1 MFRLKK
7 CLVIGQ
13 PLVRDKCLLGLS
25 SPVISDQQKR
35 CFNRAF
41 LIGQYNQKKDFL
53 KSREFHSFT
62 FVSQILH
69 SYFIFKIHLNSAFS
83 CPRFVLVSFNV
94 ICLFNVLF
102 LFRQET
108 ASWCWP
114 SWSLCQRRNRS
125 GNLQIAWHSSFNS
138 VSLIPSL
145 I

>member
-41 LIGQYNQKKDFL
+41 LIAHYNQKKDFL
-53 KSREFHSFT
+53 KSKRSHPFT
-62 FVSQILH
+62 FFSQVLH
-69 SYFIFKIHLNSAFS
+69 SYFIFKLHLNSAFS

-94 ICLFNVLF
+94 ICFS
-102 LFRQET
+102 FRIF
-108 ASWCWP
+108 
-114 SWSLCQRRNRS
+114 QRFTFCFFS
-125 GNLQIAWHSSFNS
+125 GKKLPPDVDPLGVFANDEIDLVIFK
-138 VSLIPSL
+138 LPDIF
-145 I
+145 

>member
-53 KSREFHSFT
+53 KSKEFQPVT

-69 SYFIFKIHLNSAFS
+69 SYFIFKLHLN
-83 CPRFVLVSFNV
+83 RSF
-94 ICLFNVLF
+94 LM
-102 LFRQET
+102 
-108 ASWCWP
+108 
-114 SWSLCQRRNRS
+114 
-125 GNLQIAWHSSFNS
+125 SSFCTGW
-138 VSLIPSL
+138 L
-145 I
+145 